1 MANLYIN
8 LLVTDLAKA
17 TAFYEALGFTKNL
30 EFSNEDA
37 SAMKY
42 DDSLCVMLLTHG
54 FCANFLGS
62 KTISDAHT
70 TTEVLNALQ
79 LDSREAVDA
88 FFDKAIAAGVR
99 KQSRPMTMDSCM
111 VVTSMISM
119 DISGKSSGWT
129 SLRCRKNSF
138 ESLRAYEAIQLKN
151 TAPCK
156 TPASTTCPSQASIH
170 FISQK

>member
-88 FFDKAIAAGVR
+88 FFDKAIAAGGKKTIETYDHGFMYGRDFDDLDGHIWEVFW
-99 KQSRPMTMDSCM
+99 MD
-111 VVTSMISM
+111 VTQMP
-119 DISGKSSGWT
+119 K
-129 SLRCRKNSF
+129 K
-138 ESLRAYEAIQLKN
+138 
-151 TAPCK
+151 
-156 TPASTTCPSQASIH
+156 
-170 FISQK
+170 